1 MCKNYIKTTVVGN
14 IILLIVN
21 MIIWID
27 TKIRKEMI
35 TNEKVH

>member
-1 MCKNYIKTTVVGN
+1 MCKNYIKTSVVGN